1 MNTQEIME
9 TTVAAEA
16 ASENKNQ
23 SVFKE
28 FLSSKLFLMYL
39 ISVGAMVFTFSLA
52 SILNLFFFGATGTI
66 AISAVRVSSVVWSR
80 FGYFLVALVKGFKT
94 ATLIIVFINI
104 IKLFK
109 NKNSFTHE
117 NVNVMSKI
125 PAVFHLYSL
134 FTLIDCGFF
143 AVAAVAN
150 PFSEK
155 VFAFLD
161 MLSLYKMLD
170 LNVEKVSLVVKI
182 IFVILVVGFGLF
194 QYVMYS
200 DMKQTYS
207 DLVGAARIEGYLSGK
222 KVSVILPY
230 VYAGINF
237 VFAIVMFLNGSWVSA
252 LMNLSLAAYLV
263 VNALFMKS
271 VHSKIFGK

>member
-1 MNTQEIME
+1 
-9 TTVAAEA
+9 
-16 ASENKNQ
+16 
-23 SVFKE
+23 
-28 FLSSKLFLMYL
+28 
-39 ISVGAMVFTFSLA
+39 
-52 SILNLFFFGATGTI
+52 
-66 AISAVRVSSVVWSR
+66 
-80 FGYFLVALVKGFKT
+80 
-94 ATLIIVFINI
+94 
-104 IKLFK
+104 
-109 NKNSFTHE
+109 
-117 NVNVMSKI
+117 MSKI

-170 LNVEKVSLVVKI
+170 ISVEKVSLVVKI

-207 DLVGAARIEGYLSGK
+207 DLSGAARIEGYLTGK

-263 VNALFMKS
+263 VNTLFMKS